1 MVQIQARINVNN
13 KYLCGLGIFIAL
25 FFSSSFIS
33 EETFTIKT
41 SIKNLVTQAAYALE
55 PQLLQLSIKD
65 INLSKTNENI
75 STVKIAFGVHNPQAY
90 TVLLDGI
97 DYNIHAKNL
106 KVSSGEIGSEA
117 LLDVMRE
124 EPEYPIISN
133 ETVTLKDAQII
144 HTNDIKNN
152 LTNITTASE
161 ICFMVNGTYFF
172 RQAANLS
179 ASGGANEFQSN
190 FPNNCK

>member
-1 MVQIQARINVNN
+1 MN
-13 KYLCGLGIFIAL
+13 KRNRFVVYGLGVFIAL
-25 FFSSSFIS
+25 FFLSGFIIEIVS
-33 EETFTIKT
+33 VNKIDTK
-41 SIKNLVTQAAYALE
+41 SIVRQDAYAVE

-65 INLSKTNENI
+65 INVSKTGENTT
-75 STVKIAFGVHNPQAY
+75 TVKIILGVHNPQTY

-97 DYNIHAKNL
+97 DYSIHANNL
-106 KVSSGEIGSEA
+106 TVSSGEIGSEA

-133 ETVTLKDAQII
+133 DTVTMKDAQII
-144 HTNDIKNN
+144 HTNEIKNN
-152 LTNITTASE
+152 ITNITTAGE
-161 ICFMVNGTYFF
+161 ACYMVNGTYFF

-179 ASGGANEFQSN
+179 ASGGANEFQTT

>member
-1 MVQIQARINVNN
+1 MQNANAI
-13 KYLCGLGIFIAL
+13 
-25 FFSSSFIS
+25 
-33 EETFTIKT
+33 
-41 SIKNLVTQAAYALE
+41 E

-65 INLSKTNENI
+65 INVSKTGENTSI
-75 STVKIAFGVHNPQAY
+75 VKIIFGVHNPQTF

-97 DYNIHAKNL
+97 DYNIYVNNL
-106 KVSSGEIGSEA
+106 TMSSGEIGSEA

-133 ETVTLKDAQII
+133 DTVTLKDAQII

-152 LTNITTASE
+152 ITNIATAGE
-161 ICFMVNGTYFF
+161 ACFMVNGTYFF